1 MAEIKRKRELWEV
14 LGMLFRAHPWHG
26 VSLGDDHPQIVTAYI
41 ELVPS
46 DTVKYELDKYS
57 GHLKVDR
64 PQIYSNV
71 CPTLYG
77 MLPQTYCGTRVAEIC
92 KQRTGRKDIVG
103 DNDPLDICVL
113 TEKLVPNGDI
123 LLKARPIGG
132 FRMLDGGEADDKIIA
147 VMENDALHENWSDIQ
162 SCPSPVIERLEHY
175 FLTYKQSPDRKKNK
189 SEIVGI
195 YGKREAYEV
204 IEAARADYAEE
215 YADVKEAFKSLQR
228 FKA

>member
-1 MAEIKRKRELWEV
+1 MVQINEKRELWEV

-26 VSLGDDHPQIVTAYI
+26 VSLGDDQPQIVTAYI

-46 DTVKYELDKYS
+46 DTVKYEIDKYS

-77 MLPQTYCGTRVAEIC
+77 MLPQTYSGERVAEIC
-92 KQRTGRKDIVG
+92 RQRTGRTDIVG
-103 DNDPLDICVL
+103 DKDPLDICVL
-113 TEKLVPNGDI
+113 TEKIVPHGDI

-147 VMENDALHENWSDIQ
+147 VMENDALHESWSDIQ
-162 SCPSPVIERLEHY
+162 SCPAPVIERLEHY

-204 IEAARADYAEE
+204 IQAARADYDEE
-215 YADVKEAFKSLQR
+215 YADVKAAFKSLQR